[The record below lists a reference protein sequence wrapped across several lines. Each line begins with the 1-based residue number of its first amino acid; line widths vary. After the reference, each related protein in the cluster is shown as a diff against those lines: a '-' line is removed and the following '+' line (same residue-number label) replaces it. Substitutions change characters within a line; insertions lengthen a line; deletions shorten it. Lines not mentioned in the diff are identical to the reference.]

1 MSAQKRIEELINL
14 INYHNEKYYNKD
26 SPEIEDFE
34 YDIATLDTLEMENG
48 KKIKPEI
55 KRKELVVIFPL
66 EAQSP
71 VYSGVLDAIFIE
83 LNELYGTEA
92 TIYYLEEAKV

>member
-1 MSAQKRIEELINL
+1 MIDVVLMVF
-14 INYHNEKYYNKD
+14 EKY
-26 SPEIEDFE
+26 IEDFE